1 VSHVEYIAKPKA
13 LSFSLSLSLA
23 TNGTTPSSS
32 LTAPA
37 TMLPDFAASSTS
49 RPDTQETAA
58 YAASQ
63 PLFDVL
69 RGAISR
75 LDDQKV
81 HLTGAKDT
89 VQHIHVKIPQEHIE
103 NNGTLPADYKDAL
116 IAAWKST
123 TESYVRIF
131 EQLCELTGPDP
142 AAGRQ
147 AEASYTGFQKLL
159 YTAEAARTVAF
170 EQDEEITQAKRKAE
184 GSSDSDSSAPSTT
197 TPNTPNKKAKRKVGE
212 SNESESSASL
222 KATTSNK
229 KAKPSPAEVASTKR
243 TAEPSPSQAVQRPVK
258 RQRTED
264 ASIPEEKPTSQAS
277 EPATINTVQR
287 LKPKQV
293 RKERKRRN
301 QQRQQEEVQQQATM
315 PPPTIHE
322 PQQPVAEAQYQDVNA
337 EVDARLRAKEEAK
350 KAKKEAKKRKRDS
363 SASHIIEAEPGA
375 EREATEAKAKAL
387 AQKPAKKRFKSENG
401 EAVCA
406 DAAKS
411 QPQKGKRGSDEA
423 NGQAAADEDVGG
435 ARRSKRTKTK
445 K

>member
-1 VSHVEYIAKPKA
+1 
-13 LSFSLSLSLA
+13 
-23 TNGTTPSSS
+23 
-32 LTAPA
+32 
-37 TMLPDFAASSTS
+37 MLPEFAASSTS

-116 IAAWKST
+116 ITAWKST

-184 GSSDSDSSAPSTT
+184 GSSESDSSASSKAA
-197 TPNTPNKKAKRKVGE
+197 TPNKKAKQ
-212 SNESESSASL
+212 
-222 KATTSNK
+222 T
-229 KAKPSPAEVASTKR
+229 PAEVASVKR
-243 TAEPSPSQAVQRPVK
+243 TAEPSPSQAVQRPIK
-258 RQRTED
+258 RQRTTED
-264 ASIPEEKPTSQAS
+264 ASTPVAKPTSQTGQSS
-277 EPATINTVQR
+277 EPPTINTVQR

-301 QQRQQEEVQQQATM
+301 QQRQQEEVQQQAPAM
-315 PPPTIHE
+315 PPPTVPE
-322 PQQPVAEAQYQDVNA
+322 LQKQRPVAEAQYQDVNA

-387 AQKPAKKRFKSENG
+387 AQKPAKKRSKSENG
-401 EAVCA
+401 EAVRA
-406 DAAKS
+406 DAVKS
-411 QPQKGKRGSDEA
+411 QPQKGKRGNEEA
-423 NGQAAADEDVGG
+423 NWQAVEEAVVG

-445 K
+445 

>member
-1 VSHVEYIAKPKA
+1 
-13 LSFSLSLSLA
+13 
-23 TNGTTPSSS
+23 
-32 LTAPA
+32 
-37 TMLPDFAASSTS
+37 MLPDFAASSTS

-142 AAGRQ
+142 TAGRQ

-170 EQDEEITQAKRKAE
+170 EQDEEITQAKRNAE
-184 GSSDSDSSAPSTT
+184 GSSESESTDSSKAT
-197 TPNTPNKKAKRKVGE
+197 TPNKQAKRKAEGTIESESSASVKATTPNKKAKQ
-212 SNESESSASL
+212 
-222 KATTSNK
+222 TPTD
-229 KAKPSPAEVASTKR
+229 VASAKR

-258 RQRTED
+258 RQRTTED
-264 ASIPEEKPTSQAS
+264 ASTPEEKPTSQAS

-301 QQRQQEEVQQQATM
+301 QQRQQEEVPQQATM
-315 PPPTIHE
+315 PPPAVSE
-322 PQQPVAEAQYQDVNA
+322 PQQQQPVPEAQYQDVNA

-363 SASHIIEAEPGA
+363 AASHIIEAEPGA

-387 AQKPAKKRFKSENG
+387 AKTPAKKRSKSENG
-401 EAVCA
+401 EAVRA

-411 QPQKGKRGSDEA
+411 QPQKGKRGNEEA
-423 NGQAAADEDVGG
+423 NGQAAAEEEAGG

-445 K
+445 R

>member
-1 VSHVEYIAKPKA
+1 
-13 LSFSLSLSLA
+13 
-23 TNGTTPSSS
+23 
-32 LTAPA
+32 
-37 TMLPDFAASSTS
+37 MLPDFAASSTS

-142 AAGRQ
+142 GAGRQ

-184 GSSDSDSSAPSTT
+184 GSSEDESTDSSKAT
-197 TPNTPNKKAKRKVGE
+197 TPKKEVKRKAEGISESESSASSKATTPNKKAKR
-212 SNESESSASL
+212 
-222 KATTSNK
+222 TPT
-229 KAKPSPAEVASTKR
+229 PTEVASTKR
-243 TAEPSPSQAVQRPVK
+243 TAEPSPSQAVPRPVK

-264 ASIPEEKPTSQAS
+264 ASTPEEKPASQTGQAS

-387 AQKPAKKRFKSENG
+387 AQKPAKKRSKSENG
-401 EAVCA
+401 EAVRA

-423 NGQAAADEDVGG
+423 NGQVAAEEDVGG

>member
-1 VSHVEYIAKPKA
+1 
-13 LSFSLSLSLA
+13 
-23 TNGTTPSSS
+23 
-32 LTAPA
+32 
-37 TMLPDFAASSTS
+37 MLPDFAASSTS

-81 HLTGAKDT
+81 HLTGAKNT

-116 IAAWKST
+116 ITAWKST

-184 GSSDSDSSAPSTT
+184 GSSESESAESSKAT
-197 TPNTPNKKAKRKVGE
+197 TPNKKAKQ
-212 SNESESSASL
+212 
-222 KATTSNK
+222 TPT
-229 KAKPSPAEVASTKR
+229 EVASTKR

-258 RQRTED
+258 RQRTTED
-264 ASIPEEKPTSQAS
+264 ASTPIAKPTGQAS

-287 LKPKQV
+287 IKPKQV

-301 QQRQQEEVQQQATM
+301 QQRQQEQVQQQAAAM
-315 PPPTIHE
+315 PPPTVPE
-322 PQQPVAEAQYQDVNA
+322 PQKEQPVAEAQYQDVNA

-350 KAKKEAKKRKRDS
+350 KAKKKAKKRKRDS

-387 AQKPAKKRFKSENG
+387 AQKPAKKRSKSENG
-401 EAVCA
+401 EPVRA
-406 DAAKS
+406 DAVKS
-411 QPQKGKRGSDEA
+411 QPQKGKRGTEEA
-423 NGQAAADEDVGG
+423 NGQAEEENVGG

-445 K
+445 T

>member
-1 VSHVEYIAKPKA
+1 
-13 LSFSLSLSLA
+13 
-23 TNGTTPSSS
+23 
-32 LTAPA
+32 
-37 TMLPDFAASSTS
+37 MLPDFAASSTS

-184 GSSDSDSSAPSTT
+184 GSSESESTDS
-197 TPNTPNKKAKRKVGE
+197 PNSPKATTPNKKAKRKAEE
-212 SNESESSASL
+212 SNERESSASV
-222 KATTSNK
+222 KTTTPNK
-229 KAKPSPAEVASTKR
+229 KAKQTPTEVASTKR

-258 RQRTED
+258 RQRTTED
-264 ASIPEEKPTSQAS
+264 ASTPEEKPTSQAS

-301 QQRQQEEVQQQATM
+301 QQRQQEEVPQQATM
-315 PPPTIHE
+315 PPPITVPE
-322 PQQPVAEAQYQDVNA
+322 PQKPVAEALYEDVNA

-363 SASHIIEAEPGA
+363 AASHIIEAEPGA

-387 AQKPAKKRFKSENG
+387 AQKPAKKRSKSENG
-401 EAVCA
+401 EAVRA
-406 DAAKS
+406 DTAKS
-411 QPQKGKRGSDEA
+411 QPQKGKRGNEEA
-423 NGQAAADEDVGG
+423 NGHAVGEEEVGG

>member
-1 VSHVEYIAKPKA
+1 
-13 LSFSLSLSLA
+13 
-23 TNGTTPSSS
+23 
-32 LTAPA
+32 
-37 TMLPDFAASSTS
+37 MLPDFAASSTS

-116 IAAWKST
+116 ITAWKST

-170 EQDEEITQAKRKAE
+170 EQDEEITHAKRKAE
-184 GSSDSDSSAPSTT
+184 GSSESDSSASSKAT
-197 TPNTPNKKAKRKVGE
+197 TPNKKAKQ
-212 SNESESSASL
+212 
-222 KATTSNK
+222 T
-229 KAKPSPAEVASTKR
+229 PAEVASVKR
-243 TAEPSPSQAVQRPVK
+243 TAEPSPSQAVQRPIK
-258 RQRTED
+258 RQRTTED
-264 ASIPEEKPTSQAS
+264 ASTPVAKPTSQTGQSS
-277 EPATINTVQR
+277 ELPTINTVQR

-301 QQRQQEEVQQQATM
+301 QQRQQEEVQQQAPAM
-315 PPPTIHE
+315 PPPTV
-322 PQQPVAEAQYQDVNA
+322 PKLQKQRPVAEAQYQDVNA

-387 AQKPAKKRFKSENG
+387 AQKPAKKRSKSENG
-401 EAVCA
+401 EAVRA
-406 DAAKS
+406 DAVKS
-411 QPQKGKRGSDEA
+411 QPQKGKRGNEEA
-423 NGQAAADEDVGG
+423 NGQAVEEAVVG

-445 K
+445 

>member
-1 VSHVEYIAKPKA
+1 
-13 LSFSLSLSLA
+13 
-23 TNGTTPSSS
+23 
-32 LTAPA
+32 
-37 TMLPDFAASSTS
+37 MLPDFAASSTS

-75 LDDQKV
+75 LEDQKN

-89 VQHIHVKIPQEHIE
+89 VQNIHVKVPQEHIE
-103 NNGTLPADYKDAL
+103 NNGTLPTDYKDAL
-116 IAAWKST
+116 ITAWKNT

-147 AEASYTGFQKLL
+147 AEVSYTGFQKLL

-170 EQDEEITQAKRKAE
+170 EQDEAITQAKRKAE
-184 GSSDSDSSAPSTT
+184 GSSESDSAASSNI
-197 TPNTPNKKAKRKVGE
+197 NTPNKKAKQ
-212 SNESESSASL
+212 
-222 KATTSNK
+222 
-229 KAKPSPAEVASTKR
+229 SPAEVASAKR
-243 TAEPSPSQAVQRPVK
+243 TAEPSPSQAVQRPMK
-258 RQRTED
+258 RQRRTED
-264 ASIPEEKPTSQAS
+264 VSTSGGNAADQTGQAS
-277 EPATINTVQR
+277 EPSTINTVQR
-287 LKPKQV
+287 LKPKPKQV
-293 RKERKRRN
+293 RKERK
-301 QQRQQEEVQQQATM
+301 QRIQQAAAAM
-315 PPPTIHE
+315 PRSTVPE
-322 PQQPVAEAQYQDVNA
+322 PQKQQPVAEAQYQDVSA

-387 AQKPAKKRFKSENG
+387 AQKPAKKRSKSDNG
-401 EAVCA
+401 EAVRA
-406 DAAKS
+406 DAVKS
-411 QPQKGKRGSDEA
+411 QPQKGKRGNGEA
-423 NGQAAADEDVGG
+423 NGQAAEENVVG

-445 K
+445 

>member
-1 VSHVEYIAKPKA
+1 
-13 LSFSLSLSLA
+13 
-23 TNGTTPSSS
+23 
-32 LTAPA
+32 
-37 TMLPDFAASSTS
+37 MLPDFAASSTS

-116 IAAWKST
+116 ITAWKST

-184 GSSDSDSSAPSTT
+184 GSSESDSSASSKAT
-197 TPNTPNKKAKRKVGE
+197 TPNKKAKQ
-212 SNESESSASL
+212 
-222 KATTSNK
+222 T
-229 KAKPSPAEVASTKR
+229 PAEVASVKR
-243 TAEPSPSQAVQRPVK
+243 TAEPSPSQAVQRPIK
-258 RQRTED
+258 RQRTTED
-264 ASIPEEKPTSQAS
+264 ASTPVAKPTSQTGQSS
-277 EPATINTVQR
+277 ELPTINTVQR

-301 QQRQQEEVQQQATM
+301 QQRQQEEVQQQAPAM
-315 PPPTIHE
+315 PPPTVLE
-322 PQQPVAEAQYQDVNA
+322 LQKQRPVAEAQYQDVNA

-387 AQKPAKKRFKSENG
+387 AQKPAKKRSKSENG
-401 EAVCA
+401 EAVRA
-406 DAAKS
+406 DAVKS
-411 QPQKGKRGSDEA
+411 QPQKGKRGNEEA
-423 NGQAAADEDVGG
+423 NGQAVEEAVVG

-445 K
+445 